1 MKHDFEK
8 DIDDAVQA
16 AINGSK
22 PARCLAWAQVLTA
35 KRTLP
40 KLRAVMTNDEYTK
53 CRCKIARVVLQL
65 EELDRAFGRVT
76 AY

>member
-1 MKHDFEK
+1 
-8 DIDDAVQA
+8 
-16 AINGSK
+16 
-22 PARCLAWAQVLTA
+22 
-35 KRTLP
+35 
-40 KLRAVMTNDEYTK
+40 MTNDEYTK